1 VYRGAYH
8 LIPELIAPPGYIN
21 PRGSTMRMHYK
32 KAPYTLRIVLAFSAI
47 VWIIVVASYPLIQKV
62 SGHPQPLTQISGGQG
77 SMTGS
82 PPTPRGGGDG
92 NVGGSVIDIYRPSEL
107 AILNNLSGY
116 NLIYF
121 EQRDCPGCKEVSPAI
136 ERYFSTDNSLGISLI
151 RIHIDDIFNLDQD
164 AALRLVTAYAVPGT
178 PTLIMVRDG
187 VEIARQVGI
196 FRGDQYEGLKA
207 FMEKAIGGGGNS
219 SGPIIGPLSSLG
231 LGFLAAV
238 SPCSLPMLVLFASSA
253 SVGKSLGRAVK
264 LFATLA
270 AILAPASLGISLA
283 SSLGRPLGVSVY
295 YAVVTYIATVSL
307 IWGILTLA
315 GREPLLHVGRRS
327 ALVLPVL
334 GMQCS
339 FPFLLAVISMMP
351 RDLALAIASSLAFS
365 AGYIAPYLGSTLFVS
380 AARDAVSS
388 HRWGHVMKYVQG
400 IILASVGIYVLAA
413 GVPYVLG

>member
-1 VYRGAYH
+1 
-8 LIPELIAPPGYIN
+8 
-21 PRGSTMRMHYK
+21 MRYK
-32 KAPYTLRIVLAFSAI
+32 KAPYTFKRVLAISAI
-47 VWIIVVASYPLIQKV
+47 VWIIVVASYPLVQRV
-62 SGHPQPLTQISGGQG
+62 SGHPQPLTQVSGGQG
-77 SMTGS
+77 TTAESLPTALGGS
-82 PPTPRGGGDG
+82 AG
-92 NVGGSVIDIYRPSEL
+92 NVSDNIIDIYRPSEL

-116 NLIYF
+116 NLLYF

-136 ERYFSTDNSLGISLI
+136 ERYFSTDNSLGIRLI

-164 AALRLVTAYAVPGT
+164 AALRLVSAYAVPGT

-196 FRGDQYEGLKA
+196 FRGDQYEELKA
-207 FMEKAIGGGGNS
+207 FIEKAINRGGNS
-219 SGPIIGPLSSLG
+219 GGPMIGPLSSLG
-231 LGFLAAV
+231 LGILAAV

-253 SVGKSLGRAVK
+253 RVGKSLGRAAK
-264 LFATLA
+264 LFASLT
-270 AILAPASLGISLA
+270 AILAPASLGISLV

-315 GREPLLHVGRRS
+315 GREPLLHVGGRS

-351 RDLALAIASSLAFS
+351 RDPVQAIASSLAFS
-365 AGYIAPYLGSTLFVS
+365 AGYIAPYLGSTVFVS
-380 AARDAVSS
+380 AAREAVSS
-388 HRWGHVMKYVQG
+388 HRWGYVMKYAQG